1 MSDTRN
7 RGPILA
13 AIGVLFTLI
22 VGVVTDAHIAA
33 WVLVGIL
40 LVFAALRIV
49 FDDSRGFAVRS
60 RPTDVTVLVL
70 SAGALIF
77 LAQTAPDLY

>member
-33 WVLVGIL
+33 WVLAGIL
-40 LVFAALRIV
+40 LIFAALRV
-49 FDDSRGFAVRS
+49 MFDDTRGFAVRS
-60 RPTDVTVLVL
+60 RPVDITVLAL